1 MVNIRKEPLVN
12 NEFYH
17 IFTRSIAK
25 YVVFNDRLEFQRMFE
40 LMSLHRFIDFDYKYS
55 QFSELNEQT
64 QQRIMLD
71 LKDKNN
77 VLVQIV
83 AYCLMPTHI
92 HLLLKQISNNGITKY
107 MGRILNSYSKY
118 FNTKHQRTGP
128 LWASNFKNVLVS
140 DDEQLL
146 HLTRYI
152 HLNPASAGL
161 IDKPS
166 EWQYSSLKEYLSTP
180 DDNNILCSYKDIID
194 LSPKEYIK
202 FVQDRKN
209 YQRELSLI
217 KHLLIDDYTG

>member
-1 MVNIRKEPLVN
+1 MANIRKELLAN
-12 NEFYH
+12 NEYYH

-25 YVVFNDRLEFQRMFE
+25 YIVFNDHTEFRRMFE
-40 LMSLHRFIDFDYKYS
+40 LISLHRFANFNYRYS
-55 QFSELNEQT
+55 QFAELDART
-64 QQRIMLD
+64 QQKIIQE

-77 VLVQIV
+77 MLIKIV
-83 AYCLMPTHI
+83 AFCLMPTHI
-92 HLLLKQISNNGITKY
+92 HLLLKQISDNGITKY
-107 MGRILNSYSKY
+107 MGRILNSYLKY

-128 LWASNFKNVLVS
+128 LWASNFKNVLIF

-152 HLNPASAGL
+152 HLNPVSAG
-161 IDKPS
+161 IIKKPD
-166 EWQYSSLKEYLSTP
+166 EWQYSSYREYSNEFGNK
-180 DDNNILCSYKDIID
+180 NNLCSYKDVID

-217 KHLLIDDYTG
+217 KNLLFDDYTG